1 MEFSKAGMWKVRFF
15 KDNLIKK
22 IKTPFVIITIM
33 IILSLFSNSTLVS
46 VAKQQEH
53 EYILGENIFIRV
65 IKMQQKYLILSFL
78 GSQGFTDTSF
88 IGGTDINSEG
98 DFL

>member
-1 MEFSKAGMWKVRFF
+1 
-15 KDNLIKK
+15 
-22 IKTPFVIITIM
+22 M
-33 IILSLFSNSTLVS
+33 IILSLFPNSTLVS

-88 IGGTDINSEG
+88 IGATDINSEG

>member
-22 IKTPFVIITIM
+22 ALFLILTIM

>member
-1 MEFSKAGMWKVRFF
+1 
-15 KDNLIKK
+15 
-22 IKTPFVIITIM
+22 M

-53 EYILGENIFIRV
+53 EFILGENIFIKV
-65 IKMQQKYLILSFL
+65 QQKYLILSFL

>member
-22 IKTPFVIITIM
+22 IKTPFLIITIM
-33 IILSLFSNSTLVS
+33 IILSLFPTSTLVS